1 MNKIISLKGLLIVFL
16 ISVCVSSCKAQHL
29 EDTRILVFSKTA
41 EWHHESIPAGNKA
54 LIKLGEENKIL
65 VDTTTASS
73 FFNEDN
79 LRKYA
84 AVVFLN
90 TTGDVLNDEQEEAFM
105 QYIQSGGGF
114 VGIHGASDTEHD
126 WEWYGELVGG
136 YFKNHPD
143 IQEAVLHVVDKKHPS
158 TEMLPNNWVRTDEWY
173 NFRNLNK
180 EVNLLITIDEESYNG
195 GENNKL
201 HPMAW
206 YHSFDGGRAFYT
218 ALGHSEEAFSEP
230 LFLEHLLGGI
240 NYAIGE

>member
-1 MNKIISLKGLLIVFL
+1 M
-16 ISVCVSSCKAQHL
+16 